1 MAETTFGKDFPFVE
15 KGEIREFL
23 VDRDDK
29 EYVWHRD
36 KQDRE
41 IEVIKGQGWQF
52 QWENCLPYLLTEGM
66 IFTIKEGEYHR
77 LIKGK
82 TKLICRVIKNG

>member
-66 IFTIKEGEYHR
+66 IFTIKKGEYHR

>member
-1 MAETTFGKDFPFVE
+1 MVEAIFGKDFPFVE
-15 KGEIREFL
+15 EGEIREFL
-23 VDRDDK
+23 LDRDDS

-36 KQDRE
+36 KEDRE

-52 QWENCLPYLLTEGM
+52 QWENCLPYLLKEGM
-66 IFTIKEGEYHR
+66 IFNIKRGEFHR

>member
-41 IEVIKGQGWQF
+41 IEVIKAQGWQF

-66 IFTIKEGEYHR
+66 IFTIKKGEYHR